1 MHARKVSNLFC
12 SKLYVQCKLSS
23 FLAIQI
29 FWSLFA
35 DNCSVNGIYLATRLL
50 ATKTGFV
57 RSIDPRWSRLEG
69 KSPIEGSNWTMRAL
83 SWRSCRCSINCSEAE
98 ATKKK
103 RGTNIGGGAWL
114 VRFQG
119 CNKIVNKIV
128 DLTFLVVA
136 RVYFWTVDGAWNFYM
151 FQEKPAAPVVYG
163 VLSIARQIRRRP
175 FELLSRADELSRNVS
190 RLSFSRL
197 LSPLPSIYF
206 TSVSATI
213 LPSPYE
219 RPATL
224 NAALID
230 GFFSNASSSLIYTSV
245 PSLSSLS
252 SSFFAAYRRTK
263 KYSLRRSPISLASC
277 S

>member
-1 MHARKVSNLFC
+1 MLHKLFH
-12 SKLYVQCKLSS
+12 
-23 FLAIQI
+23 
-29 FWSLFA
+29 
-35 DNCSVNGIYLATRLL
+35 
-50 ATKTGFV
+50 
-57 RSIDPRWSRLEG
+57 
-69 KSPIEGSNWTMRAL
+69 
-83 SWRSCRCSINCSEAE
+83 EAE
-98 ATKKK
+98 ITKKK
-103 RGTNIGGGAWL
+103 RGTDIGGGAWL

-119 CNKIVNKIV
+119 CNKIINKIV

-197 LSPLPSIYF
+197 FSPLSSIYF

-213 LPSPYE
+213 LPPPYE

-230 GFFSNASSSLIYTSV
+230 GFFSNALSSLIYTSI

-252 SSFFAAYRRTK
+252 SFFFRSISTNEEIFSTSFSDISSKFQLEIWRNVNMVALLIKIMTTVFRTF
-263 KYSLRRSPISLASC
+263 
-277 S
+277 

>member
-1 MHARKVSNLFC
+1 
-12 SKLYVQCKLSS
+12 
-23 FLAIQI
+23 
-29 FWSLFA
+29 
-35 DNCSVNGIYLATRLL
+35 
-50 ATKTGFV
+50 
-57 RSIDPRWSRLEG
+57 
-69 KSPIEGSNWTMRAL
+69 MRAL

-98 ATKKK
+98 VTKKK
-103 RGTNIGGGAWL
+103 RGTDIGGGAWL

-119 CNKIVNKIV
+119 CNKIINKIV

-136 RVYFWTVDGAWNFYM
+136 RVYFCTVDGAWNFYM

-190 RLSFSRL
+190 RLSLSLSFSRL
-197 LSPLPSIYF
+197 FSPHSSIYF

-213 LPSPYE
+213 LPPSYE

-230 GFFSNASSSLIYTSV
+230 GFFQ
-245 PSLSSLS
+245 
-252 SSFFAAYRRTK
+252 
-263 KYSLRRSPISLASC
+263 
-277 S
+277 

>member
-1 MHARKVSNLFC
+1 
-12 SKLYVQCKLSS
+12 
-23 FLAIQI
+23 
-29 FWSLFA
+29 
-35 DNCSVNGIYLATRLL
+35 
-50 ATKTGFV
+50 
-57 RSIDPRWSRLEG
+57 
-69 KSPIEGSNWTMRAL
+69 MRAL

-103 RGTNIGGGAWL
+103 RGTDIGGGAWL

-252 SSFFAAYRRTK
+252 SLSSSFFRSISTNEEIFSAPFTDISGKFQLETWCNVNMVAPLIKLSQRCFKRFNFISRNVYLSPAILLSVIPLTNRRYTAAF
-263 KYSLRRSPISLASC
+263 
-277 S
+277 

>member
-1 MHARKVSNLFC
+1 
-12 SKLYVQCKLSS
+12 
-23 FLAIQI
+23 
-29 FWSLFA
+29 
-35 DNCSVNGIYLATRLL
+35 
-50 ATKTGFV
+50 
-57 RSIDPRWSRLEG
+57 
-69 KSPIEGSNWTMRAL
+69 MRAL
-83 SWRSCRCSINCSEAE
+83 SWRSCRCSINRSEAE
-98 ATKKK
+98 VTKKK
-103 RGTNIGGGAWL
+103 RGTDIGGGAWL

-175 FELLSRADELSRNVS
+175 FELLSRADELSRNVR

-197 LSPLPSIYF
+197 LSPLSSIYF

-213 LPSPYE
+213 LPPPYE

-230 GFFSNASSSLIYTSV
+230 GFFSNAPSPLIYTSI
-245 PSLSSLS
+245 PTLPSLS
-252 SSFFAAYRRTK
+252 SSFF
-263 KYSLRRSPISLASC
+263 RSVSTNDEIFSAPFIDISSKLQLETRCNVNMVALLIKLWQRCFKRLNFISRNVYL
-277 S
+277 SQLYFYQSFL